1 MNNMPCPICGR
12 PVPENFRE
20 FPDFPF
26 CSKRCRTID
35 LGRWLVE
42 GYRIAGEDQEDRSTA
57 GESE

>member
-1 MNNMPCPICGR
+1 MPCPICGR